1 MKTLVLAPS
10 FAPIEEI
17 PVERAVVLVLQGRA
31 QSLKDHPTR
40 VFRNATGRVR
50 IPAPLVIVLD
60 ALADFAGVVFG
71 RASWTRAGVYLRDGY
86 TCQYCGRHDRDLV
99 HGAGRRDVTLRYG
112 SQTVGLV
119 VSGEFLTIDHVTPQS
134 AGGRNEYENTVT
146 ACSTC
151 NGRKDNRTPAQAQM
165 YLRRKPRALT
175 RAELFVARLSDEARD
190 VVDAIF
196 MRPS

>member
-99 HGAGRRDVTLRYG
+99 HGGPRSVTLRYG

-134 AGGRNEYENTVT
+134 LGGKNVYENTVA

-190 VVDAIF
+190 IVDQIF
-196 MRPS
+196 TRPS